1 MRGLNWE
8 FLNDFHL
15 TEILNWQVAVDI
27 IVVTVVIYNIIML
40 IRGTRA
46 LQMMLGVGLILVVY
60 GVAEAASLH
69 TLHWMLNT
77 FLQSAIILIVILFA
91 EDIRR
96 GLARFGRN
104 PFAQMSH
111 VPASE
116 FSDELVRSIQ
126 ALVNRRIGAIIVLE
140 KDTGLNEY
148 IDEGTTLES
157 AVSRE
162 LIISIFLPS
171 SPIHDGA
178 IIIRNGRII
187 AAGCF
192 FPLATDVDL
201 DKDLGTRHR
210 AAVGISQL
218 SDAFVIVVSEERQ
231 EVSLVYQ
238 GRLERNLTPDDL
250 YDRIGKLFG

>member
-1 MRGLNWE
+1 MV
-8 FLNDFHL
+8 
-15 TEILNWQVAVDI
+15 EILNWQVAIDI
-27 IVVTVVIYNIIML
+27 IVVTVVIYNIILL

-60 GVAEAASLH
+60 VVAEAASLH

-77 FLQSAIILIVILFA
+77 ILQSTIILIVILFA

-104 PFAQMSH
+104 PFAHMST
-111 VPASE
+111 VPTAE
-116 FSDELVRSIQ
+116 FVDELVRSVQ

-140 KDTGLNEY
+140 RETGLSEY
-148 IDEGTTLES
+148 IDEGTALDAS
-157 AVSRE
+157 VSRE

-178 IIIRNGRII
+178 IILQNGRII

-218 SDAFVIVVSEERQ
+218 SDALVIVVSEERQ
-231 EVSLVYQ
+231 EVSNVYQ
-238 GRLERNLTPDDL
+238 GRLERNMTPDDL